1 MTFLQTVA
9 RVRAEFDAGALHD
22 WQVYENRSGVGE
34 GEFNTEGNSTLCIIV
49 LPAEGSDWVEVF
61 TGE

>member
-1 MTFLQTVA
+1 MTFLQTIA

-34 GEFNTEGNSTLCIIV
+34 FNTEGNSTLCIIV
-49 LPAEGSDWVEVF
+49 LPAEGSDWVEVSF
-61 TGE
+61 EEN